1 MTATELL
8 LKQENEFLR
17 SRLRVLEENTPD
29 QRNWYNGSVDLMEME
44 YPSQDICVLRETIRI
59 AVKQK
64 GFTQCVLA
72 KIHDGTA
79 LYMEQDH
86 WKTLTSYEKAK
97 VLDMAVQRFIAQAI
111 EMIRKGDL

>member
-8 LKQENEFLR
+8 LKQENEFLQA
-17 SRLRVLEENTPD
+17 RLRVLEENTPD

-44 YPSQDICVLRETIRI
+44 FPGQDCVLRETIRI
-59 AVKQK
+59 AFQQK
-64 GFTQCVLA
+64 GFTRCVLA
-72 KIHDGTA
+72 KLPDGTA

-97 VLDMAVQRFIAQAI
+97 VLDMAVQKFMAQAI